1 MIARWPHSRTLTT
14 APRIHSLPA
23 ASSPRIHHPPPVKL
37 RARSV
42 HAKVAPLRAIDVL
55 PTLAGWTLSERE
67 LGRYTHASGAVVQAV
82 NDKFN
87 FFRATAQLLSG
98 RLTYRDGECSSLA
111 EACALALTPAAAE
124 PVAAP
129 QPTAAPATP
138 HVFAV
143 GQLVRHASGNEGV
156 VVALEHPD
164 APGEVSVA
172 FSKGALAGKTCG
184 AAPSNL
190 ICLEPLTPATA
201 PAPAGEREWRVG
213 DRLVV
218 TLACYK
224 REPRGAVIVGVDAN
238 DKRLPVCANIDGGAS
253 GMWLKPGEYV
263 LEPAPAVE
271 SERG

>member
-1 MIARWPHSRTLTT
+1 MTLNRWPHSRTPTT
-14 APRIHSLPA
+14 TPRVHSLPA

-213 DRLVV
+213 DRVRY
-218 TLACYK
+218 TEHAD
-224 REPRGAVIVGVDAN
+224 PMFRGAGTVVALGCDDEHVSWNADDGKKLYTRVAN
-238 DKRLPVCANIDGGAS
+238 
-253 GMWLKPGEYV
+253 